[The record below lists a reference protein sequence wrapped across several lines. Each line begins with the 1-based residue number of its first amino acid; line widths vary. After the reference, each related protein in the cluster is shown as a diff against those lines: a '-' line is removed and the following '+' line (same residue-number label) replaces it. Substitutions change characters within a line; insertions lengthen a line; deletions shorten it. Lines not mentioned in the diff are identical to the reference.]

1 MRRLKNHLTFTLLV
15 VSLLFSCSE
24 SNDSDDDTNTE
35 TVHSDSSDS
44 CGLDDDTY
52 SATVEYNNPSTSYSA
67 TYTLD
72 VEVKDCQV
80 TQIDFPNGGY
90 LDEHHIT
97 AADIDDNG
105 DATVEGEDG
114 KTYQVHIDN

>member
-1 MRRLKNHLTFTLLV
+1 MLC
-15 VSLLFSCSE
+15 SCKESE
-24 SNDSDDDTNTE
+24 SGDANDNSTTESVSSSSDDGSNG
-35 TVHSDSSDS
+35 

-52 SATVEYNNPSTSYSA
+52 SATVDYTNPTTAYSA

-72 VEVKDCQV
+72 VVVSNCQV

-90 LDEHHIT
+90 LGEDHIT

-105 DATVEGEDG
+105 DATVEGEEG